1 MGAIMT
7 IELTEAQRLIRET
20 VRDFARAEIDPI
32 ADEIDRDDRWPQHL
46 WPMLGDLG
54 LLGVTIAERY
64 GGSDAGLLAGVLATE
79 EIARASASV
88 ALSYG
93 AHANLC
99 ANNIAANGSEAQR
112 ERYLPGLCSGTAV
125 GALALTEPEAG
136 SDAVGIRTTA
146 VRDGDVYRLNGSKMF
161 ITNGSVADTLVLY
174 AKTDPEAGSK
184 GITAFIVESSF
195 EGFRVGQHLDKV
207 GHRGSPTAELILDD
221 CIVPAANVLRGE
233 GRGAGVMMQG
243 LAVERSFLAG
253 EPLGIAQAALDE
265 AISYA
270 RQRKQFGSRI
280 GDFQLIQAMLADMY
294 TELEAARWLVYRTA
308 HLVEQAAARGERS
321 NKEAAAAI
329 LYSAEMSS
337 RVADKA
343 VQIHGGYGYM
353 SESRVARYVRDAK
366 LLEIGAGTS
375 EIRRLLI
382 GRELVGE
389 A

>member
-1 MGAIMT
+1 MV
-7 IELTEAQRLIRET
+7 ELSEAQELIRRT
-20 VRDFARAEIDPI
+20 VRDFAAAEIDPI
-32 ADEIDRDDRWPQHL
+32 ADEMDREDRWYPHL
-46 WPMLGDLG
+46 WPMLGELG
-54 LLGVTIAERY
+54 LLGITIDERY
-64 GGSDAGLLAGVLATE
+64 GGSNAGLLAGVIAVE

-112 ERYLPGLCSGTAV
+112 QRYLPGLCSGAQV

-136 SDAVGIRTTA
+136 SDAVGIRTSA
-146 VRDGDVYRLNGSKMF
+146 VREGDVYRLNGTKMF

-174 AKTDPEAGSK
+174 AKTDPEAGSR

-195 EGFRVGQHLDKV
+195 EGFSVGQQLDKV
-207 GHRGSPTAELILDD
+207 GHRGSPTAELLLED
-221 CIVPAANVLRGE
+221 CLVPAANVLGRE
-233 GRGAGVMMQG
+233 GGGAGVMMQG
-243 LAVERSFLAG
+243 LAVERAFLAG
-253 EPLGIAQAALDE
+253 EPLGIAQAALDA
-265 AISYA
+265 AIAYA
-270 RQRKQFGSRI
+270 RQRRQFGQRI

-294 TELEAARWLVYRTA
+294 TELEAARWRGYPTA
-308 HLVEQAAARGERS
+308 AVLPHRPPPPAPAQ
-321 NKEAAAAI
+321 NEAAAANV
-329 LYSAEMSS
+329 YSAEMSS

-353 SESRVARYVRDAK
+353 SESRAARYVRDAK

-382 GRELVGE
+382 GRELIGPE
-389 A
+389 

>member
-1 MGAIMT
+1 M
-7 IELTEAQRLIRET
+7 IELTEAQRMLQST
-20 VRDFARAEIDPI
+20 VRDFAGAEIDPI
-32 ADEIDRDDRWPQHL
+32 ADEIDRDDWFPPHL

-54 LLGVTIAERY
+54 LLGVTIDERY
-64 GGSDAGLLAGVLATE
+64 GGSDAGLLAGVIATE
-79 EIARASASV
+79 EIARASASI

-99 ANNIAANGSEAQR
+99 ANNIAANGSESQKQQ
-112 ERYLPGLCSGTAV
+112 YLPGLCDGSQI

-136 SDAVGIRTTA
+136 SDAMGIRTTA
-146 VRDGDVYRLNGSKMF
+146 IRDGDVYRLNGRKMF

-174 AKTDPEAGSK
+174 AKTDPGAGSR
-184 GITAFIVESSF
+184 GVTAFIVESSF
-195 EGFRVGQHLDKV
+195 PGFSVGQHLDKV
-207 GHRGSPTAELILDD
+207 GHRGSPTAELVLED
-221 CIVPAANVLRGE
+221 CIVPAANILRGE
-233 GRGAGVMMQG
+233 GRGAAVMMQG
-243 LAVERSFLAG
+243 LAVERAFLAG

-265 AISYA
+265 AVAYA
-270 RQRKQFGSRI
+270 RNRRQFGQRI

-308 HLVEQAAARGERS
+308 HVVEAEAARGERS

-375 EIRRLLI
+375 EVRRMLI
-382 GRELVGE
+382 GRELVGPE
-389 A
+389 G

>member
-1 MGAIMT
+1 M
-7 IELTEAQRLIRET
+7 IELNEAQRLVQQT
-20 VRDFARAEIDPI
+20 VRDFARAEIEPI
-32 ADEIDRDDRWPQHL
+32 ADDIDRHDRFPRHL
-46 WPMLGDLG
+46 WPMLGELG

-64 GGSDAGLLAGVLATE
+64 GGSAAGLLAGVIATE

-99 ANNIAANGSEAQR
+99 ANNIAANGSEAQKR
-112 ERYLPGLCSGTAV
+112 RYLPGLCSGAQI

-136 SDAVGIRTTA
+136 SDAMGIRTTA
-146 VRDGDVYRLNGSKMF
+146 VRDGDSYRLNGTKMF

-174 AKTDPEAGSK
+174 AKTDPDAGSR
-184 GITAFIVESSF
+184 GVTAFIVESSF
-195 EGFRVGQHLDKV
+195 EGFRVGQLLDKV

-233 GRGAGVMMQG
+233 GEGAGVMMQG
-243 LAVERSFLAG
+243 LAVERAFLAG
-253 EPLGIAQAALDE
+253 EPLGIAQAALDAAVE
-265 AISYA
+265 YA
-270 RQRKQFGSRI
+270 RARRQFGRRI

-294 TELEAARWLVYRTA
+294 TELEAARWLVYRSA
-308 HLVEQAAARGERS
+308 HVVETAAARGVRS
-321 NKEAAAAI
+321 NKEAAASI

-337 RVADKA
+337 RVADRA

-353 SESRVARYVRDAK
+353 SDSRAARYVRDAK

-375 EIRRLLI
+375 EIRRMLI
-382 GRELVGE
+382 GRELVGPE
-389 A
+389 

>member
-1 MGAIMT
+1 MV
-7 IELTEAQRLIRET
+7 ELTEAQQLLRGV
-20 VRDFARAEIDPI
+20 VRNFADAEIDPI
-32 ADEIDRDDRWPQHL
+32 ADEMDRDDRWYPHL

-54 LLGVTIAERY
+54 LHGVTIDERY
-64 GGSDAGLLAGVLATE
+64 GGSDAGLLAGVIATE
-79 EIARASASV
+79 ELARVSASV

-99 ANNIAANGSEAQR
+99 ANNIAANGSEQQKQ
-112 ERYLPGLCSGTAV
+112 RYLPGLCRGTEV
-125 GALALTEPEAG
+125 GALAITEPEAG
-136 SDAVGIRTTA
+136 SDAIGIRTTA
-146 VRDGDVYRLNGSKMF
+146 VREGDIYRLNGTKMF

-174 AKTDPEAGSK
+174 AKTDPEAGSR

-195 EGFRVGQHLDKV
+195 DGFSVGQRLDKV
-207 GHRGSPTAELILDD
+207 GHRGSPTAELLLED
-221 CIVPAANVLRGE
+221 CIVPAVNVLGRE
-233 GRGAGVMMQG
+233 GGGAAVMMQG

-253 EPLGIAQAALDE
+253 EPLGIAQAALD
-265 AISYA
+265 AAVAYA
-270 RQRKQFGSRI
+270 RTRRQFGQRI

-308 HLVEQAAARGERS
+308 SLVEDRAARGERT
-321 NKEAAAAI
+321 NREAAAAI

-382 GRELVGE
+382 GRELVGPE
-389 A
+389 

>member
-1 MGAIMT
+1 ML
-7 IELTEAQRLIRET
+7 ELTEAQQMLRGV
-20 VRDFARAEIDPI
+20 VRDFADAEIDPI
-32 ADEIDRDDRWPQHL
+32 ADEMDRDDRWYPHL

-54 LLGVTIAERY
+54 LHGVTIDERY
-64 GGSDAGLLAGVLATE
+64 GGSDAGLLAGVIATE
-79 EIARASASV
+79 ELARVSASV

-99 ANNIAANGSEAQR
+99 ANNIATNGSEQQKQ
-112 ERYLPGLCSGTAV
+112 RYLPGLCRGTQV

-136 SDAVGIRTTA
+136 SDAIGIRTTA
-146 VRDGDVYRLNGSKMF
+146 VREGDIYRLNGTKMF

-174 AKTDPEAGSK
+174 AKTDPEAGSR

-195 EGFRVGQHLDKV
+195 DGFSVGQKLDKV
-207 GHRGSPTAELILDD
+207 GHRGSPTAELLLED
-221 CIVPAANVLRGE
+221 CIVPADNVLGRE
-233 GRGAGVMMQG
+233 GDGAAVMMQG
-243 LAVERSFLAG
+243 LAIERSFLAG
-253 EPLGIAQAALDE
+253 EPLGIAQAALD
-265 AISYA
+265 AAVSYA
-270 RQRKQFGSRI
+270 RTRRQFGQRI

-308 HLVEQAAARGERS
+308 SLVEDRAARGQRT

-382 GRELVGE
+382 GRELVGRE
-389 A
+389 

>member
-1 MGAIMT
+1 MVG
-7 IELTEAQRLIRET
+7 LGEAERLLQGVVRE
-20 VRDFARAEIDPI
+20 FARGEIEPL
-32 ADEIDRDDRWPQHL
+32 ADEIDRDDRFPAHL
-46 WPMLGDLG
+46 WPRLGELG

-64 GGSDAGLLAGVLATE
+64 GGSNAGLLAGVIATE

-99 ANNIAANGSEAQR
+99 ANNLAANGSEAQK
-112 ERYLPGLCSGTAV
+112 EQYLPALCDGSAI

-136 SDAVGIRTTA
+136 SDAMGIRTTA
-146 VRDGDVYRLNGSKMF
+146 VRDGDVYRLNGSKLF

-174 AKTDPEAGSK
+174 AKTDPAAGSR
-184 GITAFIVESSF
+184 GVTAFIVESSF
-195 EGFRVGQHLDKV
+195 EGFSVGQVLDKV
-207 GHRGSPTAELILDD
+207 GHRGSPTAELLLED
-221 CIVPAANVLRGE
+221 CIVPATNVLRGE
-233 GRGAGVMMQG
+233 GQGAGVMMQG
-243 LAVERSFLAG
+243 LAVERAFLAG

-265 AISYA
+265 AVSYA
-270 RQRKQFGSRI
+270 RSRRQFGQRI

-308 HLVEQAAARGERS
+308 QVVEEAAARGVRS

-337 RVADKA
+337 RVADQA

-375 EIRRLLI
+375 EVRRMLI
-382 GRELVGE
+382 GRELVGPE
-389 A
+389 

>member
-1 MGAIMT
+1 M
-7 IELTEAQRLIRET
+7 IELNEAQRLVQQT
-20 VRDFARAEIDPI
+20 VRDFARAEIEPI
-32 ADEIDRDDRWPQHL
+32 ADDIDRHDRFPQHL
-46 WPMLGDLG
+46 WPMLGGLG
-54 LLGVTIAERY
+54 LLGVTIAEQY
-64 GGSDAGLLAGVLATE
+64 GGSDAGLLAGVIATE

-99 ANNIAANGSEAQR
+99 ANNIAANGSEAQKR
-112 ERYLPGLCSGTAV
+112 RYLPGLCSGAQI

-136 SDAVGIRTTA
+136 SDAMGIRTTA
-146 VRDGDVYRLNGSKMF
+146 VRDGDSYRLNGTKMF

-174 AKTDPEAGSK
+174 AKTDPDAGSR
-184 GITAFIVESSF
+184 GVTAFIVESSF
-195 EGFRVGQHLDKV
+195 EGFRVGQLLDKV

-233 GRGAGVMMQG
+233 GEGAGVMMQG
-243 LAVERSFLAG
+243 LAVERAFLAG
-253 EPLGIAQAALDE
+253 EPLGIAQAALDAAVE
-265 AISYA
+265 YA
-270 RQRKQFGSRI
+270 RARRQFGRRI

-308 HLVEQAAARGERS
+308 HVVETAAARGARS

-337 RVADKA
+337 RVADRA

-353 SESRVARYVRDAK
+353 SDSRAARYVRDAK

-375 EIRRLLI
+375 EIRRMLI
-382 GRELVGE
+382 GREVVGPE
-389 A
+389 

>member
-1 MGAIMT
+1 M
-7 IELTEAQRLIRET
+7 IELTEAQQMLRGV
-20 VRDFARAEIDPI
+20 VRDFADAEIDPI
-32 ADEIDRDDRWPQHL
+32 ADEMDRDDRWYPHL

-54 LLGVTIAERY
+54 LHGVTIDEPY
-64 GGSDAGLLAGVLATE
+64 GGSDAGLLAGVIATE
-79 EIARASASV
+79 ELARVSASV

-99 ANNIAANGSEAQR
+99 ANNIATNGSEEQKQ
-112 ERYLPGLCSGTAV
+112 RYLPGLCRGTEV

-136 SDAVGIRTTA
+136 SDAIGIRTTA
-146 VRDGDVYRLNGSKMF
+146 VREGDVYRLNGTKMF

-174 AKTDPEAGSK
+174 AKTDPEAGSR

-195 EGFRVGQHLDKV
+195 DGFSVGQKLDKV
-207 GHRGSPTAELILDD
+207 GHRGSPTAELLLED
-221 CIVPAANVLRGE
+221 CIVPADNVLGRE
-233 GRGAGVMMQG
+233 GSGAGVMMQG

-253 EPLGIAQAALDE
+253 EPLGIAQAALD
-265 AISYA
+265 AAVAYA
-270 RQRKQFGSRI
+270 RTRRQFGQRI

-308 HLVEQAAARGERS
+308 SLVEDRAARGERT

-382 GRELVGE
+382 GRELVGRE
-389 A
+389 

>member
-1 MGAIMT
+1 M
-7 IELTEAQRLIRET
+7 IELTEAQQMLRGV
-20 VRDFARAEIDPI
+20 VRDFADAEIDPI
-32 ADEIDRDDRWPQHL
+32 ADEMDRDDRWFPHL

-54 LLGVTIAERY
+54 LHGVTIDERY
-64 GGSDAGLLAGVLATE
+64 GGSDAGLLAGVIATE
-79 EIARASASV
+79 ELARVSASV

-99 ANNIAANGSEAQR
+99 ANNIATNGSEQQKQ
-112 ERYLPGLCSGTAV
+112 RYLPGLCRGTEV

-136 SDAVGIRTTA
+136 SDAIGIRTTA
-146 VRDGDVYRLNGSKMF
+146 VREGDVYRLNGTKMF

-174 AKTDPEAGSK
+174 AKTDPEAGSR

-195 EGFRVGQHLDKV
+195 AGFSVGQKLDKV
-207 GHRGSPTAELILDD
+207 GHRGSPTAELLLED
-221 CIVPAANVLRGE
+221 CIVPADNVLGRE
-233 GRGAGVMMQG
+233 GGGAGVMMQG

-253 EPLGIAQAALDE
+253 EPLGIAQAALD
-265 AISYA
+265 AAVAYA
-270 RQRKQFGSRI
+270 RNRRQFGQRI

-308 HLVEQAAARGERS
+308 SLVEDRAARGERT

-382 GRELVGE
+382 GRELVGPE
-389 A
+389 

>member
-1 MGAIMT
+1 M
-7 IELTEAQRLIRET
+7 IELTEAQQMLRGV
-20 VRDFARAEIDPI
+20 VRDFADAEIDPI
-32 ADEIDRDDRWPQHL
+32 ADEMDRDDRWYPHL

-54 LLGVTIAERY
+54 LHGVTIDERY
-64 GGSDAGLLAGVLATE
+64 GGSDAGLLAGVIATE
-79 EIARASASV
+79 ELARVSASV

-99 ANNIAANGSEAQR
+99 ANNIATNGSEEQKQ
-112 ERYLPGLCSGTAV
+112 RYLPGLCRGTEV

-136 SDAVGIRTTA
+136 SDAIGIRTTA
-146 VRDGDVYRLNGSKMF
+146 VREGDVYRLNGTKMF

-174 AKTDPEAGSK
+174 AKTDPEAGSR

-195 EGFRVGQHLDKV
+195 AGFSVGQKLDKV
-207 GHRGSPTAELILDD
+207 GHRGSPTAELLLED
-221 CIVPAANVLRGE
+221 CIVPTDNVLGRE
-233 GRGAGVMMQG
+233 GGGAGVMMQG

-253 EPLGIAQAALDE
+253 EPLGIAQAALD
-265 AISYA
+265 AAVAYA
-270 RQRKQFGSRI
+270 RNRRQFGQRI

-308 HLVEQAAARGERS
+308 SLVEDRAARGERT

-382 GRELVGE
+382 GRELIGPE
-389 A
+389 